1 MFQPGLRALAASCLA
16 RDAIMSSSVRETSA
30 TKDQKNCV
38 FVSMIEGSSSPGGHV
53 ACCAHCAHT
62 VIALQQLL

>member
-1 MFQPGLRALAASCLA
+1 MFQSGLRSVAASCLA

-38 FVSMIEGSSSPGGHV
+38 FVSMIEGSFLPGGHI
-53 ACCAHCAHT
+53 ACCGDCAHT